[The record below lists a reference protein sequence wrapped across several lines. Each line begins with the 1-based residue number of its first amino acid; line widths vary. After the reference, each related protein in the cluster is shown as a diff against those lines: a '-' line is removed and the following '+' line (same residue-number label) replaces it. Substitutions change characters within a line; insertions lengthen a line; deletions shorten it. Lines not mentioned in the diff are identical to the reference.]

1 MLNLL
6 KPRSLY
12 EEGLKVLVLD
22 CKGYD
27 FDQAIFGAEDKYLPR
42 WRWGGIDITYKQN
55 EYYATN

>member
-12 EEGLKVLVLD
+12 EEGLKILVLD

-42 WRWGGIDITYKQN
+42 WR
-55 EYYATN
+55 